1 MNLVFV
7 DLVRNINVV
16 VVLYSKSKII
26 TNDMII
32 KEIKI

>member
-1 MNLVFV
+1 MNLAFV

-16 VVLYSKSKII
+16 AVLYSKSKII

-32 KEIKI
+32 KKIKI